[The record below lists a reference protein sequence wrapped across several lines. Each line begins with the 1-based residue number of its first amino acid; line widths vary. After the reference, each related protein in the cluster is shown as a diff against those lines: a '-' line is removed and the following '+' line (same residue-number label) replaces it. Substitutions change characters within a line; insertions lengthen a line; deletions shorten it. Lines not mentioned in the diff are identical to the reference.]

1 MTDQKAFARNMTTLI
16 HYRGL
21 SQTALAEQLG
31 VSNSTVSQWATG
43 KTYPSQKSLNNVASI
58 LKVDPAYLVGSIP
71 LFDQEGLPN
80 FEPDPVEKPPTAEEV
95 YGKPKVKHAD
105 YFNIEYAPAD
115 YIVKPDK
122 FTPVIIER
130 EQRDDSV
137 KDLIARLRKYQ
148 ELLDKLDRLSPKQRD
163 SVMSFIDF
171 QLSEEGK

>member
-95 YGKPKVKHAD
+95 YGKPEGTLFGYPVKD
-105 YFNIEYAPAD
+105 YTFKDREGRTHTIEEAKRESPAD
-115 YIVKPDK
+115 LDALI
-122 FTPVIIER
+122 
-130 EQRDDSV
+130 QRLTAYSV
-137 KDLIARLRKYQ
+137 
-148 ELLDKLDRLSPKQRD
+148 LLTKWEKLDAKQRD